1 MTKILTQR
9 RGDAEK
15 MKNVIK
21 KISFLILCVSAS
33 LWLISC
39 QKTGNSN
46 SGSFSVLGLSDET
59 QEAAN
64 LVEEANVELKKIRKM
79 YRENQGK
86 VEELKAAMNEAK
98 QNPEKIDE
106 VKKIADELV
115 YIINDGLV
123 MGKSAVEKIEK
134 AEEMNINDQYKK
146 YLALKRE
153 SLQKQLDA
161 FEYRRQA
168 AIFLRDI
175 FGSKDKFAIEKA
187 RSEFRDREESFQKE
201 MELAREMSGE
211 ANQLAKEAMNQSN

>member
-1 MTKILTQR
+1 MKFLSQR
-9 RGDAEK
+9 HRDTEK
-15 MKNVIK
+15 VKEKTK
-21 KISFLILCVSAS
+21 KIFFFILCVSVS

-46 SGSFSVLGLSDET
+46 SGGFSVLNLTDET

-64 LVEEANVELKKIRKM
+64 LVEEANVELRKIRRM
-79 YRENQGK
+79 YKENQTK

-106 VKKIADELV
+106 VKKIADDLV
-115 YIINDGLV
+115 AIINDGLV
-123 MGKSAVEKIEK
+123 MGQGAVGKIEK

-146 YLALKRE
+146 YLKLKRE

-187 RSEFRDREESFQKE
+187 RSEFKDREESFQKE

-211 ANQLAKEAMNQSN
+211 ANQLAKEAMNQPN